1 MCEKTEKQHELDK
14 RYLRMAAIWA
24 ENSYCKRRQ
33 VGALLVKDKM
43 IISDGYNGTP
53 AGFENVCEDEN
64 NVTKP
69 YVLHAEA
76 NAITK
81 VAASSNSSKGA
92 TIYVTSSPCIECA
105 KLIIQSGIKRVVYSE
120 NYRIADGCEL
130 LKRAGIIVDYID
142 LNVFMD
148 KNKRLTVWLPVI
160 IAASI
165 ALGIFIGNH
174 YLSISQGKK
183 RSYSSGNKINAIL
196 DIIDEQYVDTVS
208 MSKLVESTIPKIFSE
223 LDPHSVY
230 IPAED
235 ASVVNEELEGSFS
248 GIGVSFNMQTDTIL
262 VISVISGGPAEKA
275 GLLPFD
281 RIISIN
287 DSIFSGKKKNQGEI
301 MKTLRGA
308 KNSTVK
314 LGVQR
319 GNSPE
324 LLYFDVTRG
333 DVPVNSV
340 DVSYEAAKGI
350 GYIKVSKFARNTYNE
365 FITAIAKLKQAG
377 CTSFVIDLRGNTGGY
392 MDAAINM
399 INEFMPEGRLI
410 VYTEG
415 KSFPRSDVYANGT
428 GTCKDAPIVVLT
440 DEISASASEIFSGAI
455 QDNDRGTIIGRRTY
469 GKGLVQ
475 TQMSLSDGSEMRLTI
490 ARYYTPSGRCI
501 QKKYEMGNTDAYDQD
516 IYNRYMH
523 GEFDSADSI
532 KMDDSLKYQTVGG
545 RTVYGGGGIMPDIFI
560 PRDTSGVTS
569 YYSNVVNSGVLYLYA
584 LEYSDRHRE
593 KLGSFKTWEELYNYL
608 QQQPLLSDFVNFA
621 ATKGIKR
628 RPTLINISG
637 KLIEN
642 QLQAYIVRNF
652 FDEAGFY
659 PIFLKDDV
667 TLLRAIKILQE
678 GKSVPNA
685 ELLKQS
691 ANGDLHS
698 QAGPTKRY
706 GLSKKR
712 IFEDYLVRAIG

>member
-1 MCEKTEKQHELDK
+1 
-14 RYLRMAAIWA
+14 
-24 ENSYCKRRQ
+24 
-33 VGALLVKDKM
+33 
-43 IISDGYNGTP
+43 
-53 AGFENVCEDEN
+53 
-64 NVTKP
+64 
-69 YVLHAEA
+69 
-76 NAITK
+76 
-81 VAASSNSSKGA
+81 
-92 TIYVTSSPCIECA
+92 
-105 KLIIQSGIKRVVYSE
+105 
-120 NYRIADGCEL
+120 
-130 LKRAGIIVDYID
+130 
-142 LNVFMD
+142 MD

-455 QDNDRGTIIGRRTY
+455 QDNDRGTIIGRRSF

-475 TQMSLSDGSEMRLTI
+475 QPIDFSDGSAIRLTI

-501 QKKYEMGNTDAYDQD
+501 QKPYVKGNDANYEMD
-516 IYNRYMH
+516 ILTRYEH
-523 GEFDSADSI
+523 GEFFSQDSI
-532 KMDDSLKYQTVGG
+532 KQDQSQIFETSLG
-545 RTVYGGGGIMPDIFI
+545 RPVYGGGGIMPDIFV
-560 PRDTSGVTS
+560 PQDTTGMTS
-569 YYSNVVNSGVLYLYA
+569 YYRMAVNRGLTIQFAFQYTDNHRAEMQKYETEESLLQYLKHQNILEQFARFAENKGLKRRNILMYKSQKLFETNLYGNIIYNMLDMEAYIEYLNKSDKTVLKA
-584 LEYSDRHRE
+584 LEVLDKGESFPKAPEQPIEPKVSDEGTKKTTAQADSARKAPSRHHRINNE
-593 KLGSFKTWEELYNYL
+593 
-608 QQQPLLSDFVNFA
+608 VRCFA
-621 ATKGIKR
+621 
-628 RPTLINISG
+628 
-637 KLIEN
+637 
-642 QLQAYIVRNF
+642 
-652 FDEAGFY
+652 
-659 PIFLKDDV
+659 
-667 TLLRAIKILQE
+667 
-678 GKSVPNA
+678 
-685 ELLKQS
+685 
-691 ANGDLHS
+691 
-698 QAGPTKRY
+698 
-706 GLSKKR
+706 
-712 IFEDYLVRAIG
+712 

>member
-1 MCEKTEKQHELDK
+1 
-14 RYLRMAAIWA
+14 
-24 ENSYCKRRQ
+24 
-33 VGALLVKDKM
+33 
-43 IISDGYNGTP
+43 
-53 AGFENVCEDEN
+53 
-64 NVTKP
+64 
-69 YVLHAEA
+69 
-76 NAITK
+76 
-81 VAASSNSSKGA
+81 
-92 TIYVTSSPCIECA
+92 
-105 KLIIQSGIKRVVYSE
+105 
-120 NYRIADGCEL
+120 
-130 LKRAGIIVDYID
+130 
-142 LNVFMD
+142 MD
-148 KNKRLTVWLPVI
+148 KNKKLTVWLPVI

-174 YLSISQGKK
+174 YLSLNQGK
-183 RSYSSGNKINAIL
+183 RRAYSSGNKINAIL
-196 DIIDEQYVDTVS
+196 DIIDEQYVDTVN
-208 MSKLVESTIPKIFSE
+208 MKDLVEGAIPKIFSE

-235 ASVVNEELEGSFS
+235 ASLVNEELEGSFS

-262 VISVISGGPAEKA
+262 VINVISGGPAEKA

-281 RIISIN
+281 RIITIN
-287 DSIFSGKKKNQGEI
+287 DSVYSGNKSSQAKI

-314 LGVQR
+314 LGVKR
-319 GNSPE
+319 GNEPD

-333 DVPVNSV
+333 DVPVHSV
-340 DVSYEAAKGI
+340 DVAYEAAEGI

-365 FITAIAKLKQAG
+365 FITAIAELKQKG
-377 CTSFVIDLRGNTGGY
+377 CNSFVIDLRNNTGGY
-392 MDAAINM
+392 MEAAINM

-428 GTCKDAPIVVLT
+428 GTCKESPIVVLT
-440 DEISASASEIFSGAI
+440 DEISASASEIFAGAI
-455 QDNDRGTIIGRRTY
+455 QDNDRGLIIGRRTY

-475 TQMSLSDGSEMRLTI
+475 TQLGLSDGSALRLTI

-501 QKKYEMGNTDAYDQD
+501 QKNYEMGKTDEYDQD

-532 KMDDSLKYQTVGG
+532 KMDDSLKYQTVQG

-584 LEYSDRHRE
+584 LEYSDQNRE
-593 KLGSFKTWEELYNYL
+593 KLSSFKTWQELYDYL
-608 QQQPLLSDFVNFA
+608 QQQPLLYNFTNFA
-621 ATKGIKR
+621 ASKGIKK

-637 KLIEN
+637 NLIEN

-667 TLLRAIKILQE
+667 TLKRAIRILQE
-678 GKSVPNA
+678 GKSLPTV
-685 ELLKQS
+685 ETQKTS
-691 ANGDLHS
+691 DGISSS
-698 QAGPTKRY
+698 QTGLSKRY
-706 GLSKKR
+706 GLAKEK
-712 IFEDYLVRAIG
+712 IFEDYTV